1 MLMEWKNIGENC
13 SKKVRVMFGK
23 IVMQMCNPIKHNKM
37 KTVAINPATKLISTL
52 AAQNIHSDHFYLTGF
67 EGMCIEAAHTAMC
80 EAVISSVVPFDREI
94 LVVGSGARC
103 TKWRSLCHKLDIAV
117 SALDCDTEENL
128 LEAMEAVL
136 TANTHISHVMC
147 SAESCDNQLDSI
159 GKMVRKFRRSFI
171 VDNDND
177 AVTMTNI
184 NKFNIDF
191 LITAAADEVENP
203 ISLIVARR
211 SKLVQTEGIAR
222 SASHDI
228 YAMWQA
234 TLGVRRPTLEPMIA

>member
-1 MLMEWKNIGENC
+1 
-13 SKKVRVMFGK
+13 
-23 IVMQMCNPIKHNKM
+23 M
-37 KTVAINPATKLISTL
+37 KTIAINSASIERINENINPAAKLISAF

-67 EGMCIEAAHTAMC
+67 EGMCIEAGHTAMC

-94 LVVGSGARC
+94 LVIGSGATC
-103 TKWRSLCHKLDIAV
+103 AKWRSLCHKLDIAV

-128 LEAMEAVL
+128 IDAMEAVL

-147 SAESCDNQLDSI
+147 SAESCGNQLNSV
-159 GKMVRKFRRSFI
+159 GKLARKYRRSFI
-171 VDNDND
+171 VDNDSD
-177 AVTMTNI
+177 TVSMANI
-184 NKFNIDF
+184 NEYSIDF

-228 YAMWQA
+228 YAMWQE